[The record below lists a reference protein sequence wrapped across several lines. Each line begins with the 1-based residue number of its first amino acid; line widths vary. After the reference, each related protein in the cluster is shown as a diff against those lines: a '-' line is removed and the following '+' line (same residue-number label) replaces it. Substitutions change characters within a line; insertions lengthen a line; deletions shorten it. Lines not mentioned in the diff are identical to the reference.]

1 MRERKSSGLQKNM
14 WRLRI
19 KLPLLVALACSA
31 FAQTPQVESNDVKRV
46 GGHIAC
52 QCGSCKETVNCP
64 MSMSGCGFCAP
75 AKAKIRKMQNAGMS
89 DQSIIDSYVKEYG
102 PGIYRGD
109 PSSFYWIV
117 PYSVLLLGVAAIFW
131 FVRRYYHGA
140 AHRPALAT
148 AVAAGSPPVDDNYA
162 RYRDTIEKD
171 LAKLD

>member
-1 MRERKSSGLQKNM
+1 MRARKWSGSPRNK
-14 WRLRI
+14 WRWRI
-19 KLPLLVALACSA
+19 KLLLLIALALSA
-31 FAQTPQVESNDVKRV
+31 LAQTPQVESSDVKRV

-75 AKAKIRKMQNAGMS
+75 AKAKILKMQKSGMS

-117 PYSVLLLGVAAIFW
+117 PYSALLLGVAAIFW
-131 FVRRYYHGA
+131 FVRRYYHHA
-140 AHRPALAT
+140 APAVP
-148 AVAAGSPPVDDNYA
+148 VAAGNAPVDENYA

>member
-1 MRERKSSGLQKNM
+1 MRT
-14 WRLRI
+14 RL
-19 KLPLLVALACSA
+19 LLSLALAFGA
-31 FAQTPQVESNDVKRV
+31 LAQTPQVESNDVKRV

-75 AKAKIRKMQNAGMS
+75 AKAKILKMQKSGMS
-89 DQSIIDSYVKEYG
+89 DQSIIDTYVKQYG
-102 PGIYRGD
+102 PAIYRGD
-109 PSSFYWIV
+109 PSSFYWII
-117 PYSVLLLGVAAIFW
+117 PYSVLLLGIVAIFW

-148 AVAAGSPPVDDNYA
+148 PVAAGNAPVDDNYA

>member
-1 MRERKSSGLQKNM
+1 MRGRKYSGSPRKK
-14 WRLRI
+14 WRWRI
-19 KLPLLVALACSA
+19 KLLLLIALASSSA
-31 FAQTPQVESNDVKRV
+31 FAQTPQVESSDVKRV

-75 AKAKIRKMQNAGMS
+75 AKAKILKMQKAGMS
-89 DQSIIDSYVKEYG
+89 DQSIIDTYIKEYG

-117 PYSVLLLGVAAIFW
+117 PYSALLLGVAAIFW
-131 FVRRYYHGA
+131 FVRRYYH
-140 AHRPALAT
+140 RPALA
-148 AVAAGSPPVDDNYA
+148 APVAARNPAGDENYA

-171 LAKLD
+171 LAKLE